1 MVEIRALVDVDRVF
15 QRFGL
20 QRLLAV
26 LRESGE
32 DLYLVGGA
40 VRDALIDPG
49 VTATDIDIMTSAE
62 PEYLWPLFSSLGAP
76 RINRHGNWR
85 FTVDRGRHI
94 DLISTRRFYGQANS
108 VEKALTYFD
117 TSINAVAVSLDF
129 GAALVDPLRGAQDIA
144 AMRLALPRNR
154 WIVGDA
160 FEDVHVLLRA
170 MRLLE
175 RTGFKIVNPELTI
188 PHRAR
193 FDEVDWTDL
202 ERLNGTSRVD
212 AERRYSRIFES
223 ISQRVPIGVQA
234 RDEALASR

>member
-1 MVEIRALVDVDRVF
+1 MAEVRASAIVDRVF
-15 QRFGL
+15 ERFGL
-20 QRLLAV
+20 QRLLGT

-40 VRDALIDPG
+40 VRDSLINPG

-62 PEYLWPLFSSLGAP
+62 PEHLQALFSSLGAP

-85 FTVDRGRHI
+85 FILEGGRHV
-94 DLISTRRFYGQANS
+94 DLISTRRFYGQAAS
-108 VEKALTYFD
+108 VEKALNYFD
-117 TSINAVAVSLDF
+117 TSINAIAVSLDLR
-129 GAALVDPLRGAQDIA
+129 ATLVDPLQGARDIA
-144 AMRLALPRNR
+144 AMQLVLPRDR
-154 WIVGDA
+154 WIVGNA

-175 RTGFKIVNPELTI
+175 RTGFRVVNPEITI

-202 ERLNGTSRVD
+202 KRLNGISRSV
-212 AERRYSRIFES
+212 AERSYARIFKS
-223 ISQRVPIGVQA
+223 VSRRVPAGV
-234 RDEALASR
+234 